1 MKYYLSVL
9 VGLAVLAGLIPAFAA
24 PAYPSR
30 NIDLIAPAG
39 AGGGWDLTA
48 RMTARA
54 LSEERLVTV
63 PLAVT
68 NMPGGSGA
76 VGISHMI
83 TRRKGDTHVLAAMGS
98 SLTATLARKVVPY
111 TYKDVTPIFAMT
123 GDYNLVA
130 VRKDAA
136 FNNMRTLLEV
146 FRRDPGAITVAGG
159 SAPGSLDHLA
169 FALLGKQLNVDVTK
183 VRYVPFTDGAAALT
197 SILGG
202 QTTVLSTSVSE
213 AIGAIEA
220 GQIRVLAVF
229 SPDRLG
235 GGLRNIP
242 TAKEQGVDYT
252 YVNWRGFYMPPD
264 VPADVVKFWEETL
277 SKMLKTKSWD
287 KILHETQWIPFVM
300 SGDRLRKFLDDDYA
314 TTQRALTELG
324 FIR

>member
-1 MKYYLSVL
+1 
-9 VGLAVLAGLIPAFAA
+9 
-24 PAYPSR
+24 
-30 NIDLIAPAG
+30 
-39 AGGGWDLTA
+39 
-48 RMTARA
+48 MTARA
-54 LSEERLVTV
+54 LGEERLVTV
-63 PLAVT
+63 PIAVT

-76 VGISHMI
+76 VGITHMV

-98 SLTATLARKVVPY
+98 SLTATLARKAVPY
-111 TYKDVTPIFAMT
+111 TYKDVTPVIAMT

-159 SAPGSLDHLA
+159 SAPGSLDHLS

-183 VRYVPFTDGAAALT
+183 VRYVPFNDGATALA
-197 SILGG
+197 SVLGG

-213 AIGAIEA
+213 AIGAIES

-235 GGLRNIP
+235 GPLGNVP

-277 SKMLKTKSWD
+277 LRMLKTKSWD
-287 KILHETQWIPFVM
+287 KILGETRWIPFVL
-300 SGDRLRKFLDDDYA
+300 SGDRLRKFLEDDY
-314 TTQRALTELG
+314 TSTQRALTELG

>member
-1 MKYYLSVL
+1 MKYFLSL
-9 VGLAVLAGLIPAFAA
+9 VTAVVVVAGLSPVFGA
-24 PAYPSR
+24 PAYPAR

-54 LSEERLVTV
+54 LGEEKLVTV
-63 PLAVT
+63 PFAVT

-76 VGISHMI
+76 VGIAHMI

-98 SLTATLARKVVPY
+98 SLTATLARRAVPY
-111 TYKDVTPIFAMT
+111 SYKDVTPIIAMT

-130 VRKDAA
+130 VRKDTT

-169 FALLGKQLNVDVTK
+169 FALLGRHLSVDVTK
-183 VRYVPFTDGAAALT
+183 VRYVPFSDGATALA
-197 SILGG
+197 SVLGG

-213 AIGAIEA
+213 AIGAIES
-220 GQIRVLAVF
+220 GQIRVLAIF
-229 SPDRLG
+229 SPNRLG
-235 GGLRNIP
+235 GAFSSIP

-264 VPADVVKFWEETL
+264 MPGDVAKFWEETL
-277 SKMLKTKSWD
+277 LKMLKTKSWD
-287 KILHETQWIPFVM
+287 KILGETRWVPFVV

-314 TTQRALTELG
+314 ATQRALIDMG

>member
-1 MKYYLSVL
+1 MKHMLWVTIALVVLS
-9 VGLAVLAGLIPAFAA
+9 GLSLAMGA
-24 PAYPSR
+24 PAYPAR
-30 NIDLIAPAG
+30 NLDFIAPAG

-63 PLAVT
+63 PIAVT

-76 VGISHMI
+76 VGITHMV
-83 TRRKGDTHVLAAMGS
+83 TRRKGDTHALAAMGS

-146 FRRDPGAITVAGG
+146 FKRDPGAITVAGG

-169 FALLGKQLNVDVTK
+169 FALLGRQVNVDVAK
-183 VRYVPFTDGAAALT
+183 VRYVPFTDGASALA
-197 SILGG
+197 SVLGG

-213 AIGAIEA
+213 AVGAIES

-229 SPDRLG
+229 SPDRLTG
-235 GGLRNIP
+235 GFGTIP

-264 VPADVVKFWEETL
+264 VPTDVVKFWEDTL
-277 SKMLKTKSWD
+277 AKMLKSKAWD
-287 KILHETQWIPFVM
+287 KVLQETRWIPFVL
-300 SGDRLRKFLDDDYA
+300 SGDRLRKFLDDDF
-314 TTQRALTELG
+314 TSTQRALTDMG